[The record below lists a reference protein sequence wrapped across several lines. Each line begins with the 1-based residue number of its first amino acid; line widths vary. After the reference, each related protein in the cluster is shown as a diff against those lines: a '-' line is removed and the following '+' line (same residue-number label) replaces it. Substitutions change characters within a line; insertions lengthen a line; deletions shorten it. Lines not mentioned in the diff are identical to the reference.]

1 MALLLHEIAWG
12 EPILPAVPDPAWEAE
27 IQRRGGRVFEVDRR
41 VTRSPWLREIAFS
54 VVNYR
59 PQSLP
64 MRLFQIGSMVTAQE
78 NACRYCY
85 GANRAFMKLM
95 GHSESFIQRVERDVQ
110 MAQMDAKERA
120 FIAFCRTLARSR
132 PRPAAAARHT
142 LLTAGFD
149 AAQIHEMA
157 FIISLAC
164 CYNRIT
170 VLMACPPEDK
180 LERMANGLLGRAMA
194 LVVPLAIR
202 FARRPADPAPPGAAQ
217 LAAGPFGKVI
227 EPLAGTQGGRIMK
240 AALDG
245 AFDAP
250 VLSRQVKL
258 LMFAVVARCL
268 ACAHSEREAVKQLLD
283 EDFSHAEID
292 AALASLHSPRLA
304 AAEAPLLTWARDT
317 VNYETAAIQHKTRM
331 LGAAIGDRAL
341 LEAIG
346 TAALANATVRLAM
359 LQS

>member
-1 MALLLHEIAWG
+1 
-12 EPILPAVPDPAWEAE
+12 
-27 IQRRGGRVFEVDRR
+27 
-41 VTRSPWLREIAFS
+41 
-54 VVNYR
+54 
-59 PQSLP
+59 

-194 LVVPLAIR
+194 LVAAAADATEVLLLPNDDDHLAV
-202 FARRPADPAPPGAAQ
+202 ADA
-217 LAAGPFGKVI
+217 AAGELLSELGYEV
-227 EPLAGTQGGRIMK
+227 GT
-240 AALDG
+240 
-245 AFDAP
+245 
-250 VLSRQVKL
+250 
-258 LMFAVVARCL
+258 
-268 ACAHSEREAVKQLLD
+268 
-283 EDFSHAEID
+283 
-292 AALASLHSPRLA
+292 
-304 AAEAPLLTWARDT
+304 
-317 VNYETAAIQHKTRM
+317 
-331 LGAAIGDRAL
+331 
-341 LEAIG
+341 G
-346 TAALANATVRLAM
+346 TAAAGA
-359 LQS
+359 